1 MMTKKDGLTGYDS
14 DRQVVVMAPECMY
27 AGGRGDRSCMCW
39 LGNRTGY
46 MVNSCFIKNVR
57 E

>member
-14 DRQVVVMAPECMY
+14 DRQVVVVMAPECMY

-46 MVNSCFIKNVR
+46 MVNSCFIKNV
-57 E
+57 

>member
-14 DRQVVVMAPECMY
+14 DRQVVVVAPECMY
-27 AGGRGDRSCMCW
+27 AGGRGDRSCMCF

-46 MVNSCFIKNVR
+46 MVNSCFIKNV
-57 E
+57 